1 MAACLSGV
9 VLLASLNVVAQAEDK
24 GKAKTVSIKVRDV
37 TLTVPTTWKQQTP
50 ANKLRLAQF
59 LIPAVKGDK
68 DKTELVVSSF
78 GGFGGGVDAN
88 LSRWVTQFRSIGRKV
103 KLTQGKST
111 YGMYFVADISGTYNK
126 PDGPPFARKTK
137 PTPNS
142 RMVAVILIVEK
153 KAVYFLKMAGA
164 DKSVVSAARALRTS
178 FGGDPA
184 KEKEYEIGKG
194 Q

>member
-1 MAACLSGV
+1 ML
-9 VLLASLNVVAQAEDK
+9 LNVAAQAEDK
-24 GKAKTVSIKVRDV
+24 GKAKTVSIKMRDV
-37 TLTVPTTWKQQTP
+37 TLTVPATWKQEAP

-59 LIPAVKGDK
+59 IIPAAKGDK
-68 DKTELVVSSF
+68 EKTGMVVSSF

-88 LSRWVTQFRSIGRKV
+88 LSRWVTQFQTTGRKV
-103 KLTQGKST
+103 KLTEGKSK
-111 YGMYFVADISGTYNK
+111 YGRYFVADISGTYNK

-153 KAVYFLKMAGA
+153 KAVYFLKMPGA
-164 DKSVVSAARALRTS
+164 DKSVQAAAGALRAS
-178 FGGDPA
+178 FGGDA
-184 KEKEYEIGKG
+184 SKEKEYELGKG